1 MLRSSSASNAHPVF
15 KVDIKRCIDHRHSKP
30 PKSQG
35 KTLPLINFNNSIR
48 MKPHFNPRSQSQQ
61 KLSRLPSPT
70 LTHLKERVISILH
83 NDPAILDSIS
93 KPCID
98 NLPRV
103 DKSVGHRLKFNSD
116 VIVAPSEQVI
126 YPHLD
131 LIQSLPVSNSKPL
144 LHYTFKQFQVLKKEL
159 RDTSKISYDLFQK
172 AQKVRREKDRFR
184 KEEVRDMNPRE
195 IKQVIQHWRRERKRL
210 V

>member
-15 KVDIKRCIDHRHSKP
+15 KVDIKRCINHRHSKP

-35 KTLPLINFNNSIR
+35 KTLPLINFNNSIQ
-48 MKPHFNPRSQSQQ
+48 MKPPDPRSQSLQ

-70 LTHLKERVISILH
+70 FIHPKDAVISILH
-83 NDPAILDSIS
+83 NDPATLDSIS

-103 DKSVGHRLKFNSD
+103 DKSLGHRLKFSSD

-131 LIQSLPVSNSKPL
+131 LIHSLPISNSKPL
-144 LHYTFKQFQVLKKEL
+144 LQYTFKQFQILKKEL
-159 RDTSKISYDLFQK
+159 RDTSKISYDLFRK

-195 IKQVIQHWRRERKRL
+195 IKQVIQHWRREKKRL

>member
-1 MLRSSSASNAHPVF
+1 MLRPSSTSTSHPVF
-15 KVDIKRCIDHRHSKP
+15 KVDIKRCINHRHSKP

-35 KTLPLINFNNSIR
+35 RTLPLINFNNSIQI
-48 MKPHFNPRSQSQQ
+48 KPSLNPRSQSQH
-61 KLSRLPSPT
+61 KFSRTSSPAFI
-70 LTHLKERVISILH
+70 HLKDRVISILH
-83 NDPAILDSIS
+83 NDPATLDSIS

-103 DKSVGHRLKFNSD
+103 DKSLGHRLKFNSD
-116 VIVAPSEQVI
+116 VIVASSEQVI

-131 LIQSLPVSNSKPL
+131 LIHNLPVSNSQPL
-144 LHYTFKQFQVLKKEL
+144 LHYTFKHFQVLKKEL
-159 RDTSKISYDLFQK
+159 RDTSKISYDLFLK

-210 V
+210 